1 MDFSLNVEH
10 KMIQESVREFLKK
23 ECPVERVRELDEK
36 DEFPMEIIS
45 KMKPLGFSSLTIA
58 EEYGG
63 TGRDIFGGIIVVE
76 ELSKRYPALGWVY
89 VMSAFYGG
97 VNIGRNGNE
106 KQKQFF
112 LPKIAKGDILF
123 SYAITE
129 PNAGSDAAS
138 AQTTA
143 VKHNAGFKLNGTKT
157 LITGADQ
164 ADYIL
169 TLTRTDQNI
178 PKHKGLT
185 MFIIDRKKEGIE
197 VTPLTKLG
205 YKGSSWCEVVFN
217 DVELNAEDIL
227 GGPSCIN
234 NGWSQVLA
242 TLDVEH
248 LEIAACSVGLAQGAF
263 DEAIG
268 YAKKREQFGQ
278 PIARFQSIQHMISEM
293 ATEIQAARLLLY
305 YTTWLVEKNKPCS
318 LESAM
323 AKYYAS
329 EVAKHVSLQ
338 AMQIFGGYG
347 YMMEYDIQRYIRDVL
362 ALPIGGGTT
371 QIMKTIIAGRLGLTK

>member
-1 MDFSLNVEH
+1 MDFSMSIEH
-10 KMIQESVREFLKK
+10 KMLQESIREFLKK
-23 ECPVERVRELDEK
+23 ECPMERVRELDEK
-36 DEFPMEIIS
+36 DEFPKEIFEKI
-45 KMKPLGFSSLTIA
+45 KPLGLSGLTIA

-63 TGRDIFGGIIVVE
+63 TGKDIFGGIIVVE
-76 ELSKRYPALGWVY
+76 ELSKQFPSLGWLY

-97 VNIGRNGNE
+97 VNIGRNGDE

-112 LPKIAKGDILF
+112 LPKIAKGDTLF

-143 VKHNAGFKLNGTKT
+143 TKHNSGFKLNGTKT
-157 LITGADQ
+157 LITGADH

-169 TLTRTDQNI
+169 ALTRTSENV

-185 MFIIDRKKEGIE
+185 MFIVDRKKEGIE
-197 VTPLTKLG
+197 ITPLQKLG
-205 YKGSSWCEVVFN
+205 YKGSSCCEIAF
-217 DVELNAEDIL
+217 DEVELSADDIL
-227 GGPSCIN
+227 GGVSCIN

-248 LEIAACSVGLAQGAF
+248 LEVAACSVGLAQGAF
-263 DEAIG
+263 DEAIK
-268 YAKKREQFGQ
+268 YAKTREQFGQ
-278 PIARFQSIQHMISEM
+278 NIGSFQAVQHMLAEM
-293 ATEIQAARLLLY
+293 ATGIQTARLMLY
-305 YTTWLVEKNKPCS
+305 YTTWLMEQDKRCS

-329 EVAKHVSLQ
+329 EVAKNVSLQ

-347 YMMEYDIQRYIRDVL
+347 YIMDYDIQRYVRDAL
-362 ALPIGGGTT
+362 ILPIGGGTT
-371 QIMKTIIAGRLGLTK
+371 QILKNIIAGRLGLMK